1 MPIYEIEGRVPEFE
15 DRESNFIAPDA
26 VVIGECRI
34 GRDVSIWFGSVL
46 RGDNDPIS
54 IGART
59 SIQEHVVMHT
69 SERAPLSVGEGCTI
83 GHKAMLH
90 GCTIGDYSL
99 IGMGAIVLD
108 GAKIGRNSVVGAGA
122 VVTEGK
128 EFPDNSL
135 ILGQPAKLVRSLDAG
150 EEKRLR
156 LAADH
161 YAEKC
166 RIYRQGLKAVG

>member
-128 EFPDNSL
+128 EFPDN
-135 ILGQPAKLVRSLDAG
+135 
-150 EEKRLR
+150 
-156 LAADH
+156 
-161 YAEKC
+161 
-166 RIYRQGLKAVG
+166 

>member
-1 MPIYEIEGRVPEFE
+1 MAIYELDGRAPELPA
-15 DRESNFIAPDA
+15 DGNYFIADSA
-26 VVIGECRI
+26 TVIGNVRL
-34 GRDVSIWFGSVL
+34 RDGASVWFGSVL

-135 ILGQPAKLVRSLDAG
+135 IVGQPARAVRTLEAS
-150 EEKRLR
+150 EETRLR
-156 LAADH
+156 FASDH

-166 RIYRQGLKAVG
+166 RIYRQGPKAVG

>member
-135 ILGQPAKLVRSLDAG
+135 IVGSPAKLVRVLDDEAIAKLRDTAG
-150 EEKRLR
+150 RYVGNGKRFM
-156 LAADH
+156 
-161 YAEKC
+161 E
-166 RIYRQGLKAVG
+166 GLSELE